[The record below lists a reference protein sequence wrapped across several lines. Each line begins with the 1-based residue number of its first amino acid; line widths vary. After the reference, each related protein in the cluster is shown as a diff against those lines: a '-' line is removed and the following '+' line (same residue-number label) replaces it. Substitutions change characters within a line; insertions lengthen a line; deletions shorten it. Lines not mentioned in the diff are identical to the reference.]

1 MKKIST
7 NELSD
12 QAYSKVRSMIL
23 SHELVPGQ
31 KIVQDK
37 LAENL
42 GISRTPL
49 RAGLLKLESEGLIES
64 LPRKG
69 VIVKEFSDKEIL
81 EIYDCR
87 IALEGT
93 AIRLFTN
100 KATQKDIDDLK
111 ALFHPFIEG
120 EIDKVKYQKADA
132 RFHDTIMK
140 KSGNRFLYNLFKQG
154 TLQVCIE
161 LIGLLRPPEETLEEH
176 MAIIEAMEKKD
187 TNLVESLAKIHLE
200 NTKEMILKGK
210 HG

>member
-1 MKKIST
+1 
-7 NELSD
+7 
-12 QAYSKVRSMIL
+12 MIL